1 MCVPHFTPVT
11 RVHKRGERE
20 ERVERDLS
28 SIDASECA
36 SEASVHLQKVF
47 RGTLLGMTGSERPS
61 RSPNRASRVEQS
73 AQTAGQNAL
82 FASEFAALPLCL
94 FVRLHLCSHRVWQ
107 SYHKLSFKVNALNSI
122 LLFVVLP
129 LYIYGNWY
137 NSAIVIGVDYL
148 LMLLVL
154 FVSINGVRFG
164 GKLCKELESSLLS
177 KTLVPTIRGVVAYGC
192 FSAWTVIVVGL
203 GYNMG
208 FRATGNKWIR

>member
-1 MCVPHFTPVT
+1 
-11 RVHKRGERE
+11 
-20 ERVERDLS
+20 
-28 SIDASECA
+28 
-36 SEASVHLQKVF
+36 
-47 RGTLLGMTGSERPS
+47 
-61 RSPNRASRVEQS
+61 
-73 AQTAGQNAL
+73 
-82 FASEFAALPLCL
+82 
-94 FVRLHLCSHRVWQ
+94 
-107 SYHKLSFKVNALNSI
+107 
-122 LLFVVLP
+122 VVLP